1 MHERPGVYSSYD
13 ASTVVSAGRAAKV
26 IGVAAKAVKGTA
38 GEVVTLTGYAAG
50 VAAFGEDAADTP
62 GMSTILRL
70 LFANGASTVAAVRVA
85 EAGAVKD
92 YQDAFAALGG
102 EEARI
107 LVCDSAEETVQQA
120 LRTAV
125 EDASAARM
133 ERIAVVGGDGESAAE
148 LVTHAAAL
156 NSERMV
162 LVGPD
167 ALDSGGKT
175 LPGVFAAAA
184 LAGVIA
190 SGRDPGVPLNGA
202 EIRGLGGLGTAY
214 TDNDIDLLVRGGVTP
229 LESTAGTVSPVRG
242 ITTRTTTGG
251 AADTTWRELT
261 TILIVDDVIPAVRQA
276 LRSKFARAKNT
287 AQSRS
292 AIRSQVIVELEK
304 KVAELEGEL
313 REGQEAIQENA
324 RLRELL
330 GLRSKRQDLT
340 FESAKV
346 TARSASNWQSTLTL
360 SKGEEA
366 GLQPGNCVITST
378 GVLVGVVSE
387 VGSHTATVS
396 TVIDTSMEMGGI
408 ITRTNSAGVL
418 EGDFALM
425 KEGRLKL
432 SYLPDG
438 AQLVAGDEVL
448 TSGKGDVYPSGL
460 VVGQVEGVF
469 SDASGM
475 NRYAVVAPEVALDTL
490 VEVFVI
496 KDFDIVE

>member
-1 MHERPGVYSSYD
+1 MRELSQIRDAVVSALAAEGMAALDAYPDQRARRYGCPVAAVAVETAESRTVGFCNYLGEVFDTEAGAPRELYGKQLEAVISIEIRGQRAADCEQGCETAAGKAPVPGVFPGPGGRGRHGIFGLSIEGSSDHLSETMHERPGVYSSYD

-133 ERIAVVGGDGESAAE
+133 ERIAVVGGDSESAAE

-304 KVAELEGEL
+304 KVAEEIIDSYGEV
-313 REGQEAIQENA
+313 
-324 RLRELL
+324 
-330 GLRSKRQDLT
+330 T
-340 FESAKV
+340 V
-346 TARSASNWQSTLTL
+346 TA
-360 SKGEEA
+360 
-366 GLQPGNCVITST
+366 
-378 GVLVGVVSE
+378 SE
-387 VGSHTATVS
+387 DDPTVC
-396 TVIDTSMEMGGI
+396 
-408 ITRTNSAGVL
+408 
-418 EGDFALM
+418 
-425 KEGRLKL
+425 
-432 SYLPDG
+432 
-438 AQLVAGDEVL
+438 
-448 TSGKGDVYPSGL
+448 
-460 VVGQVEGVF
+460 
-469 SDASGM
+469 
-475 NRYAVVAPEVALDTL
+475 L
-490 VEVFVI
+490 VEFSFAVAHGLNQIYLMVHI
-496 KDFDIVE
+496 TV

>member
-148 LVTHAAAL
+148 LVTHAAL

-229 LESTAGTVSPVRG
+229 LESLGGVLSPIRG
-242 ITTRTTTGG
+242 ITTRTKTGEVSD
-251 AADTTWRELT
+251 ATWRELS
-261 TILIVDDVIPAVRQA
+261 TILIVDDVIPALRES
-276 LRSKFARAKNT
+276 LRSKFLRSKNT
-287 AQSRS
+287 ARNRG
-292 AIRSQVIVELEK
+292 AIRSQVIVELER
-304 KVAELEGEL
+304 KVEAEIIEGY
-313 REGQEAIQENA
+313 
-324 RLRELL
+324 
-330 GLRSKRQDLT
+330 
-340 FESAKV
+340 
-346 TARSASNWQSTLTL
+346 
-360 SKGEEA
+360 GE
-366 GLQPGNCVITST
+366 
-378 GVLVGVVSE
+378 
-387 VGSHTATVS
+387 
-396 TVIDTSMEMGGI
+396 
-408 ITRTNSAGVL
+408 
-418 EGDFALM
+418 
-425 KEGRLKL
+425 
-432 SYLPDG
+432 
-438 AQLVAGDEVL
+438 VAVR
-448 TSGKGDVYPSGL
+448 
-460 VVGQVEGVF
+460 
-469 SDASGM
+469 ASGDDPTVCEVEFPF
-475 NRYAVVAPEVALDTL
+475 AVAHGLNQIYLTAHITV
-490 VEVFVI
+490 
-496 KDFDIVE
+496 